1 MSVIFGV
8 QKSGSQV
15 TTEDELRLL
24 ARSTQRFGPDGA
36 HFFADNEV
44 GIGFQA
50 YHTHQRSK
58 LERRPASDNLG
69 NLLALDGRLDNH
81 EELARL
87 LELPAPT
94 TPDSALMLAA
104 FRRWGSNCFA
114 RFVGDW
120 ALALWSSV
128 DKTLYLARDH
138 AGTRTLYF
146 QSAAQTVRWSTY
158 LDTFF
163 ANGES
168 YSLSKE
174 YAARFLSGQPIR
186 NFTPY
191 NGIRAVPPAHYLAI
205 KDNRIVMEAHW
216 CWSAK
221 DKIYY
226 ASEADYDAHFLA
238 LFQQSVERRTGSG
251 APILAELS
259 GGMDSTSIVCVSDA
273 LRRSQGM
280 CPQDFLATVS
290 YFDPTE
296 STWNEE
302 PYFSVV
308 EKARGKEGHH
318 IRVSFTDRTFLP
330 CSGEDAATLLPGKD
344 SASLGHEMSM
354 KELFDEH
361 GYRVVLSGLG
371 GDEFLGGIPS
381 PLPELADYLAQGDVQ
396 RLFEQALAWSLAR
409 RIPLST
415 HLQEAIRFAW
425 QLYMPARSRIN
436 FPGWLNPKLLA
447 PATEPLYENF
457 GSTVDRF
464 TTLPSGLSNGH
475 AWWSVL
481 EALPNLNPRYLDRP
495 EYRFP
500 FLDRDLVDFL
510 FRVPRNQLI
519 RPGQRRALM
528 RRALAGVVPEEILGR
543 RRKAFISRSPL
554 IAFSQARQEIR
565 NLLTDSI
572 VVRYQLL
579 SQRAAVD
586 LIQTLTTP
594 AIETTWPTVIR
605 LLIFE
610 IWLRSSPSH
619 LHPVPGSPPTPVSTL
634 TFG

>member
-8 QKSGSQV
+8 RQSGNQAAM
-15 TTEDELRLL
+15 EAELRLL
-24 ARSTQRFGPDGA
+24 AKSTQRYAPDGA
-36 HFFADNEV
+36 FFFADNEI
-44 GIGFQA
+44 GISFQA

-58 LERRPASDNLG
+58 LEIQPASDSKG
-69 NLLALDGRLDNH
+69 NRLALDGRLDNH

-94 TPDSALMLAA
+94 TPDSALMLGA
-104 FRRWGSNCFA
+104 FRRWGPNCFA

-120 ALALWSSV
+120 ALVLWSGP
-128 DKTLYLARDH
+128 DKILYLARDH

-146 QSAAQTVRWSTY
+146 QCASQMLRWSTY
-158 LDTFF
+158 IETFF
-163 ANGES
+163 AHGES
-168 YSLSKE
+168 YSLSEE
-174 YAARFLSGQPIR
+174 YAARFLSGRPIR

-191 NGIRAVPPAHYLAI
+191 DSIRAVPPAHYLAI
-205 KDNRIVMEAHW
+205 TDNRIVTKPHW
-216 CWSAK
+216 CWSVK
-221 DKIYY
+221 DKIRYK
-226 ASEADYDAHFLA
+226 SDADYDAHFLT
-238 LFQQSVERRTGSG
+238 LFQQSVERRTGPG
-251 APILAELS
+251 APILAQLS

-280 CPQDFLATVS
+280 SSQDLLATVS

-296 STWNEE
+296 PTWNEE
-302 PYFSVV
+302 PYFSAV

-330 CSGEDAATLLPGKD
+330 YSGEDAASLLPGKD
-344 SASLGHEMSM
+344 SASLGQELSM

-371 GDEFLGGIPS
+371 GDELLGGIPS
-381 PLPELADYLAQGDVQ
+381 PLPELADYLARGNIQQ
-396 RLFEQALAWSLAR
+396 LFRQAMAWSLAK
-409 RIPLST
+409 RIPLAG
-415 HLQEAIRFAW
+415 HLSETIRFAW
-425 QLYMPARSRIN
+425 RLYMPALISSE
-436 FPGWLNPKLLA
+436 FPSWLNPKLLA
-447 PATEPLYENF
+447 MATETLYENF
-457 GSTVDRF
+457 GTTADRF

-481 EALPNLNPRYLDRP
+481 ETLPHLNPRSLHRP
-495 EYRFP
+495 EFRFP

-510 FRVPRNQLI
+510 FRVPRNQLL

-554 IAFSQARQEIR
+554 IAFRRARQEIR

-572 VVRYQLL
+572 VVRDHLL
-579 SQRAAVD
+579 SQQAASG
-586 LIQTLTTP
+586 LIETLTTS
-594 AIETTWPTVIR
+594 AIETIWPAVIR

-610 IWLRSSPSH
+610 IWLRSSPRH
-619 LHPVPGSPPTPVSTL
+619 LLPVPGSPPPPVSTL
-634 TFG
+634 MFG